1 MSDDNPSA
9 AATVEA
15 GMTAPKLKTQ
25 ILSDRE
31 VDAIEGYQ
39 AKIRALRDRYLS
51 FELALEEA
59 RKELVATKAKTAAML
74 AEAAA
79 QVKTTLAPQ
88 EEQKAALEREIERLS
103 GRLTSIQ
110 ADLARF
116 TRQAEEQQ
124 QADQTRARQLDER
137 ERDLNARAAKL
148 DQQEG
153 ALVARE
159 QAAIQKEG
167 EADRAISHQE
177 EIHAHTKEVEARVA
191 QAQAQLDVTL
201 EAIKNNRVA
210 EVQARQDA
218 EAATRTMEAAKSELM
233 VVQQERDDLRRK
245 TKDAEAKYQSVVEL
259 HDQAQVLEQTNKVK
273 EIALRDV
280 QAKLTAE
287 QYQLRQARSKFL
299 EEVEAHRRQCEDCAA
314 KAAAQPGGTNG

>member
-79 QVKTTLAPQ
+79 QVKTALAPQ

-201 EAIKNNRVA
+201 EAIKNNRAA
-210 EVQARQDA
+210 EVQARQD
-218 EAATRTMEAAKSELM
+218 
-233 VVQQERDDLRRK
+233 
-245 TKDAEAKYQSVVEL
+245 
-259 HDQAQVLEQTNKVK
+259 
-273 EIALRDV
+273 EI
-280 QAKLTAE
+280 
-287 QYQLRQARSKFL
+287 
-299 EEVEAHRRQCEDCAA
+299 
-314 KAAAQPGGTNG
+314 G